1 MKTTDNVVN
10 ATSVKKSIAS
20 ENVKS
25 RKQAIE
31 MLSSLTSERRKYT
44 DDEKKEI
51 KTGNDY
57 FKTAYNSPSK
67 AAKILFRFS
76 MEENETVKN
85 VLLNRLNLPTDVS
98 EADFLKACISEY
110 KRCTPFQSSEGKVL
124 NKKTLKSEKFE
135 DLKIT
140 YFTERTKFTPELLY
154 KTITKANINS
164 QKVNDEMY
172 IGAENAE
179 KRMHAAESK
188 EKARITRELKKEAEK
203 EAEKAA

>member
-1 MKTTDNVVN
+1 MK
-10 ATSVKKSIAS
+10 ATVTVENSTNVKKGIAS
-20 ENVKS
+20 ENVTS

-31 MLSSLTSERRKYT
+31 MLSTLTSERRKYS
-44 DDEKKEI
+44 DDEKKEVKI
-51 KTGNDY
+51 GNDY

-67 AAKILFRFS
+67 AGKILFRFS

-85 VLLNRLNLPTDVS
+85 VLLNRLNLKPDVS
-98 EADFLKACISEY
+98 ESEFLKACISEY

-124 NKKTLKSEKFE
+124 NKKSLKSEKFE
-135 DLKIT
+135 ALKIT

-154 KTITKANINS
+154 KTITRANINS

-172 IGAENAE
+172 IGIENAE

-203 EAEKAA
+203 AA

>member
-1 MKTTDNVVN
+1 MKATNNVVN
-10 ATSVKKSIAS
+10 TTNVKKGIAS

-31 MLSSLTSERRKYT
+31 MLSVLTSERRKYS

-67 AAKILFRFS
+67 AAKIMFRFS
-76 MEENETVKN
+76 MEENETVKS
-85 VLLNRLNLPTDVS
+85 VLLKRLNLPTNVS
-98 EADFLKACISEY
+98 EAEFLKVCISEY

-124 NKKTLKSEKFE
+124 NKKTLKSEKFN
-135 DLKIT
+135 DLKVT

-154 KTITKANINS
+154 KTITKVNINS

-172 IGAENAE
+172 IGVENAE
-179 KRMHAAESK
+179 KRMNAAESR
-188 EKARITRELKKEAEK
+188 EKARITRELKKAEK
-203 EAEKAA
+203 AEKAA